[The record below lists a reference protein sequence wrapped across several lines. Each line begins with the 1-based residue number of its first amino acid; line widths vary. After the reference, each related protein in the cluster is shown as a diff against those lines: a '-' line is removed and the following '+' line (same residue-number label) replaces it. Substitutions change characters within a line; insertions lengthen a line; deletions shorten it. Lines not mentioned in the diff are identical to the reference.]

1 MLLASDP
8 GGSPSI
14 LFITQRAAQLDERKI
29 LQLANTFTRHGEI
42 LSDVLESLRLSAAR
56 DCTVPSLTKSAEAIS
71 LVTFSMSHQS

>member
-14 LFITQRAAQLDERKI
+14 LFITQRAAQVDERKI
-29 LQLANTFTRHGEI
+29 PQLANTFTRHGEI
-42 LSDVLESLRLSAAR
+42 LSDVLESLRLPAAC
-56 DCTVPSLTKSAEAIS
+56 DCTVPSLTKSAEAIF